1 VVVAGTGGTGLKER
15 APVISKPLMRGWLH
29 AGATVAAIVGTIF
42 LAVNTHG
49 SATKLAACL
58 VYGVSLVALLAFS
71 ATYHIP
77 NWSPARRAFLRRID
91 HANIF
96 VLIAGTYT
104 PVVAVLMHGALRIAV
119 LVAIWTIAIA
129 GIAASTP
136 VIRSRRRLLSGIYV
150 GMGWIGVVMF
160 PELLAAVGAAVLFI
174 VAGGVLYSLGAIAY
188 ATQRPRLWP
197 RIFGYHEVFHA
208 LVIAA
213 SASFYVFMIGVVAPY
228 QTG

>member
-1 VVVAGTGGTGLKER
+1 MVVNGSGGTRLKEL
-15 APVISKPLMRGWLH
+15 PIVKPLMRGWLH
-29 AGATVAAIVGTIF
+29 AGAAVAAIVGTIF
-42 LAVNTHG
+42 LALNTHG
-49 SATKLAACL
+49 DATKLASCL

-119 LVAIWTIAIA
+119 LIGIWVIAIA

-136 VIRSRRRLLSGIYV
+136 VIRSRRRLLAGIYL
-150 GMGWIGVVMF
+150 GMGWVGAIMF
-160 PELLAAVGAAVLFI
+160 PQLLAAVGAAVLFI
-174 VAGGVLYSLGAIAY
+174 VAGGIFYSLGAVAY
-188 ATQRPRLWP
+188 ATQRPKLWP
-197 RIFGYHEVFHA
+197 RVFGYHEVFHA

-213 SASFYVFMIGVVAPY
+213 SVSFYVFMIGVVAPY
-228 QTG
+228 HA